1 MIETTV
7 EAICNTNGWS
17 RTGSQ
22 VQVPIE
28 GGRTQTVGVE
38 QVREGDDEFIRLAS
52 VIGPS
57 ATLDLR
63 RTTAALRL
71 NANLRV
77 GAFAIMGE
85 QFAIVDTVSL
95 ADADQAT
102 LEHSMAFLAKTAD
115 RYEQVVYGT
124 DEN

>member
-1 MIETTV
+1 MIETV
-7 EAICNTNGWS
+7 QAICEAKGWSHTNG
-17 RTGSQ
+17 Q
-22 VQVPIE
+22 VQVAIE
-28 GGRTQTVGVE
+28 GGRTQTVSVE
-38 QVREGDDEFIRLAS
+38 QVREGGDEFVRLAS

-77 GAFAIMGE
+77 GAFAIIGE
-85 QFAIVDTVSL
+85 QFAVVDSISL
-95 ADADQAT
+95 ADADRET
-102 LEHSMAFLAKTAD
+102 LEHAMAFLAKTAD